1 MNIVILQRLT
11 ILFPLRDITH
21 LLPIRFRPL
30 PPYMFLVMHV
40 EFCLLR
46 MGFPV
51 LPMPTPPVLALVLV
65 RYIASFLLVPVV
77 VGAGGV
83 VSSVAVM
90 IVGPASLAGR
100 CAAHD
105 ERIYIYGVWDVGFLS
120 SSRDGAMWEG
130 EDRKKWWKRARG
142 CYVPVVLYTK
152 GCLEGLAP

>member
-46 MGFPV
+46 MGFLV

-90 IVGPASLAGR
+90 IVGPAGLAGR

-105 ERIYIYGVWDVGFLS
+105 ERIYIYGVWGCGFS
-120 SSRDGAMWEG
+120 VEF
-130 EDRKKWWKRARG
+130 
-142 CYVPVVLYTK
+142 
-152 GCLEGLAP
+152 